1 MLVPSRT
8 IGETIKIG
16 DDITIMV
23 TDVRGKHVKLGIN
36 APKELEIIRLET
48 DGNGDAQR

>member
-1 MLVPSRT
+1 MLVLSRT

-23 TDVRGKHVKLGIN
+23 TDVRGKHVKLGID
-36 APKELEIIRLET
+36 APKELKIIRLET
-48 DGNGDAQR
+48 DDSQDPQR

>member
-1 MLVPSRT
+1 MLVLSRT

-23 TDVRGKHVKLGIN
+23 TDVRGKHVRLGIE
-36 APKELEIIRLET
+36 APKELKIIRLET
-48 DGNGDAQR
+48 DGSRDAPR